1 MHPSLD
7 CWTAFLLGLVGSLH
21 CAGMCGPLALALPA
35 TGDTT
40 PGYVLGRVAY
50 NAGRIVTYCLLGI
63 VFGLAGWTFLLAGL
77 QRWVSIALGVAL
89 LFGLF
94 ASRKFALW
102 RPVTSLVDQ
111 LRSRMSVLLRRR
123 SFAALAVLGLLNG
136 LLPCGLVYVACAGA
150 AATGGILAGASY
162 MGAFGA
168 GTVPMMLAISL
179 SGNLVPPSLR
189 LKLVK
194 TIPVCVFLLAT
205 LLILRGMSLG
215 IPYLSP
221 DMSASGASCCH
232 K

>member
-1 MHPSLD
+1 MYPSLD

-35 TGDTT
+35 TGNST
-40 PGYVLGRVAY
+40 PAYVLGRVAY
-50 NAGRIVTYCLLGI
+50 NAGRIITYCLLGI
-63 VFGLAGWTFLLAGL
+63 VFGLVGWTLLLAGL

-89 LFGLF
+89 LLGLF
-94 ASRKFALW
+94 ASRRLALA
-102 RPVTSLVDQ
+102 RPVTSVVNQ
-111 LRSRMSVLLRRR
+111 LKASMSVLLRRR
-123 SFAALAVLGLLNG
+123 SLAGLAVLGLLNG

-150 AATGGILAGASY
+150 AATGGVLAGASY
-162 MGAFGA
+162 MAAFGV

-179 SGNLVPPSLR
+179 SGNLVPTSLR

-194 TIPVCVFLLAT
+194 TIPVCVFLLAS

-221 DMSASGASCCH
+221 NMSAGGASCCH